1 MSLSVD
7 GNDYLTNASQLSAS
21 AVNSSAKTDAL
32 ASEIKSASSDDEMM
46 EACKSFESYM
56 VEQVI
61 KNVGS
66 DITSDEE
73 DSSGYLSMFKDN
85 MYEDLADKVTDS
97 GTLGI
102 AEQLYESMKR
112 NYGSGVTDA
121 SGDSASDT

>member
-66 DITSDEE
+66 DITSDERIHP
-73 DSSGYLSMFKDN
+73 DIFQCSG
-85 MYEDLADKVTDS
+85 
-97 GTLGI
+97 
-102 AEQLYESMKR
+102 
-112 NYGSGVTDA
+112 
-121 SGDSASDT
+121 